1 MWELLCEWY
10 KTRRLTDLLQDR
22 RSVTV
27 LTFVLAPLVQLT
39 EMDRAAPTPAPPLV
53 DVQSVRVQFANFLAV
68 HDVSLTLRGGDLLGL
83 IGPNGAGKTTLLRA
97 VAGLQPTAAGQV
109 RVLGE
114 LLEPGAPVMSRVG
127 FTPDTPPLYEEMT
140 VRTFLRFI
148 AKGYGLS
155 AGDVDAHISYWLER
169 VWLTEKASQKV
180 KALSRGMRQ
189 RLGLARTLLPNPS
202 VVLLDEPAAGLDPAG
217 RVQFRRLLC
226 ELRDQGKALIVSSHI
241 LADMAEYCTHIA
253 IMERGALRRFGTV
266 AEITASAAGAEPD
279 RRRYHVTLARVVRDL
294 REAVTAIDGALAVDA
309 DGDTFTVEWG
319 HTPDDA
325 AGLLKELVARGLP
338 VASFTAE
345 PVDLEQA
352 YLRAGVRQVD

>member
-1 MWELLCEWY
+1 
-10 KTRRLTDLLQDR
+10 
-22 RSVTV
+22 
-27 LTFVLAPLVQLT
+27 VLAPLVQLRT
-39 EMDRAAPTPAPPLV
+39 IDTPVPTPAPLV
-53 DVQSVRVQFANFLAV
+53 DVQSLRVQFGTFPAV

-97 VAGLQPTAAGQV
+97 VAGLQPTAAGRV

-114 LLEPGAPVMSRVG
+114 PLEPGAPVMCRVG

-140 VRTFLRFI
+140 VRTFLRFV

-155 AGDVDAHISYWLER
+155 AADLDAHISYWLER

-180 KALSRGMRQ
+180 KSLSRGMRQ

-241 LADMAEYCTHIA
+241 LADMADYCTHIA
-253 IMERGALRRFGTV
+253 IMERGALRRIGTV
-266 AEITASAAGAEPD
+266 AEITASAGAAAD
-279 RRRYHVTLARVVRDL
+279 RRRYHVTLARVTRDL
-294 REAVTAIDGALAVDA
+294 RETVSAIEGVGAVDA
-309 DGDTFTVEWG
+309 DGDAFTVEWG

-325 AGLLKELVARGLP
+325 ARLLKELLARGLP
-338 VASFTAE
+338 VASFTPE